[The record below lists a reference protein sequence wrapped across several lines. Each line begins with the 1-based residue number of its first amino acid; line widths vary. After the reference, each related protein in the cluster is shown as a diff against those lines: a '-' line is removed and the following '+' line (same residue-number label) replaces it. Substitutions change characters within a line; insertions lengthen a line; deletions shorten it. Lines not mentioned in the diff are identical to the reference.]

1 MKNEELGRGL
11 PAREGDAGCQPA
23 KKRRASRFFI
33 LHSSFFTLERLIAV
47 RYLFSRK
54 QRSVV
59 NVISWISLVG
69 LMVSTMALIVVLSV
83 YNGIGDVTKSLFNTF
98 DPELVIEPAEGRTFH
113 TSDIDM
119 GALMRTEGV
128 ARVARIVTETAW
140 MTYGQNQAIVK
151 LRGVDTNYAALTGI
165 DTLLALGEYRLTAE
179 GTTTLVVG
187 GQIFHDLAM
196 RLPSAI
202 PAAVHIPKRGTTSLG
217 LTMDQAFNIGYAYPV
232 GNFFIQQ
239 DIDRQYVLTDIDFVQ
254 RLMNYAPDECT
265 SLALKLAPGADVDEV
280 RDRVAE
286 ILSGRVTESL
296 SGKVAKLQSGR
307 VTESMS
313 SRVSG
318 RVTES
323 LSGKV
328 ATQSNNSATQPLSHS
343 ATQPLSHSAT
353 QPLSHFATQ
362 PLSHSATQP
371 PSHSATQPLSHS
383 ATQPLSHSATQPLLV
398 KDRHDQQPLYYKIYR
413 TERLGIYLVLSLIV
427 LISTLSLVASLSLL
441 IINKRDDIFILR
453 SMGMERRTIRRAFL
467 AEGLLICAMAVV
479 LGLVLGFVVC
489 WLQQTF
495 GIIRMGDGNFVVS
508 AFPVSMRAVDFLA
521 TFLLVMAISTLSVA
535 LTVRRARV
543 E

>member
-1 MKNEELGRGL
+1 M
-11 PAREGDAGCQPA
+11 
-23 KKRRASRFFI
+23 RAPRFNFR
-33 LHSSFFTLERLIAV
+33 LSTFTLERLIAV

-119 GALMRTEGV
+119 GALTRTEGV
-128 ARVARIVTETAW
+128 ERVARIVTETAW
-140 MTYGQNQAIVK
+140 VTYGQNQAIVK

-239 DIDRQYVLTDIDFVQ
+239 DIDRQYVLTDIAFVQ

-265 SLALKLAPGADVDEV
+265 SLALKLAPGADVEKV
-280 RDRVAE
+280 KRSLTPAPLQKR
-286 ILSGRVTESL
+286 GESPAPAL
-296 SGKVAKLQSGR
+296 V
-307 VTESMS
+307 
-313 SRVSG
+313 
-318 RVTES
+318 
-323 LSGKV
+323 
-328 ATQSNNSATQPLSHS
+328 
-343 ATQPLSHSAT
+343 
-353 QPLSHFATQ
+353 
-362 PLSHSATQP
+362 
-371 PSHSATQPLSHS
+371 
-383 ATQPLSHSATQPLLV
+383 V

-413 TERLGIYLVLSLIV
+413 TERLGIYLVLSFIV

-453 SMGMERRTIRRAFL
+453 SMGMERCTIRRAFL

>member
-1 MKNEELGRGL
+1 M
-11 PAREGDAGCQPA
+11 
-23 KKRRASRFFI
+23 RAPRFNFR
-33 LHSSFFTLERLIAV
+33 LSTFNLERLIAV

-128 ARVARIVTETAW
+128 ERVARIVTETAW
-140 MTYGQNQAIVK
+140 VTYGQNQAIVK

-239 DIDRQYVLTDIDFVQ
+239 DLDRQYVLTDIAFVQ

-280 RDRVAE
+280 KRSLTPAPLQKR
-286 ILSGRVTESL
+286 GESPAPAL
-296 SGKVAKLQSGR
+296 V
-307 VTESMS
+307 
-313 SRVSG
+313 
-318 RVTES
+318 
-323 LSGKV
+323 
-328 ATQSNNSATQPLSHS
+328 
-343 ATQPLSHSAT
+343 
-353 QPLSHFATQ
+353 
-362 PLSHSATQP
+362 
-371 PSHSATQPLSHS
+371 
-383 ATQPLSHSATQPLLV
+383 V

>member
-1 MKNEELGRGL
+1 M
-11 PAREGDAGCQPA
+11 
-23 KKRRASRFFI
+23 RAPRFNFR
-33 LHSSFFTLERLIAV
+33 LSTFNLERLIAV

-119 GALMRTEGV
+119 GALMKTEGV

-239 DIDRQYVLTDIDFVQ
+239 DLDRQYVLTDIAFVQ

-280 RDRVAE
+280 KRSLTPAPLQKR
-286 ILSGRVTESL
+286 GESPAPAL
-296 SGKVAKLQSGR
+296 V
-307 VTESMS
+307 
-313 SRVSG
+313 
-318 RVTES
+318 
-323 LSGKV
+323 
-328 ATQSNNSATQPLSHS
+328 
-343 ATQPLSHSAT
+343 
-353 QPLSHFATQ
+353 
-362 PLSHSATQP
+362 
-371 PSHSATQPLSHS
+371 
-383 ATQPLSHSATQPLLV
+383 V

>member
-1 MKNEELGRGL
+1 M
-11 PAREGDAGCQPA
+11 
-23 KKRRASRFFI
+23 RAPRFNFR
-33 LHSSFFTLERLIAV
+33 LSTFTLERLIAV

-119 GALMRTEGV
+119 GALTRTEGV
-128 ARVARIVTETAW
+128 ERVARIVTETAW

-239 DIDRQYVLTDIDFVQ
+239 DIDRQYVLTDIAFVQ

-265 SLALKLAPGADVDEV
+265 SLALGLAPGADVDEV

-286 ILSGRVTESL
+286 SL
-296 SGKVAKLQSGR
+296 
-307 VTESMS
+307 S

-343 ATQPLSHSAT
+343 ATQPL
-353 QPLSHFATQ
+353 LI
-362 PLSHSATQP
+362 
-371 PSHSATQPLSHS
+371 
-383 ATQPLSHSATQPLLV
+383 

-427 LISTLSLVASLSLL
+427 LISMLSLVASLSLL

>member
-1 MKNEELGRGL
+1 M
-11 PAREGDAGCQPA
+11 
-23 KKRRASRFFI
+23 RAPRFNFR
-33 LHSSFFTLERLIAV
+33 LSTFNLERLIAV

-119 GALMRTEGV
+119 GALTRTEGV
-128 ARVARIVTETAW
+128 ERVARIVTETAW

-239 DIDRQYVLTDIDFVQ
+239 DIDRQYVLTDIAFVQ

-265 SLALKLAPGADVDEV
+265 SLALKLAPGADVDEMK
-280 RDRVAE
+280 RSLTPAPLQKR
-286 ILSGRVTESL
+286 GESPAPAL
-296 SGKVAKLQSGR
+296 V
-307 VTESMS
+307 
-313 SRVSG
+313 
-318 RVTES
+318 
-323 LSGKV
+323 
-328 ATQSNNSATQPLSHS
+328 
-343 ATQPLSHSAT
+343 
-353 QPLSHFATQ
+353 
-362 PLSHSATQP
+362 
-371 PSHSATQPLSHS
+371 
-383 ATQPLSHSATQPLLV
+383 V

>member
-1 MKNEELGRGL
+1 M
-11 PAREGDAGCQPA
+11 
-23 KKRRASRFFI
+23 RAPRFNFR
-33 LHSSFFTLERLIAV
+33 LSTFNLERLIAV

-128 ARVARIVTETAW
+128 ERVARIVTETAW

-202 PAAVHIPKRGTTSLG
+202 PAAVHIPKRGTTSLS
-217 LTMDQAFNIGYAYPV
+217 LTMDQAFNIGYAYPM

-239 DIDRQYVLTDIDFVQ
+239 DIDRQYVLTDIAFVQ

-265 SLALKLAPGADVDEV
+265 SLALKLAPGADVDEMK
-280 RDRVAE
+280 RSLTPAPLQKR
-286 ILSGRVTESL
+286 GESPAPAL
-296 SGKVAKLQSGR
+296 V
-307 VTESMS
+307 
-313 SRVSG
+313 
-318 RVTES
+318 
-323 LSGKV
+323 
-328 ATQSNNSATQPLSHS
+328 
-343 ATQPLSHSAT
+343 
-353 QPLSHFATQ
+353 
-362 PLSHSATQP
+362 
-371 PSHSATQPLSHS
+371 
-383 ATQPLSHSATQPLLV
+383 V

>member
-1 MKNEELGRGL
+1 MKSEVHL
-11 PAREGDAGCQPA
+11 
-23 KKRRASRFFI
+23 
-33 LHSSFFTLERLIAV
+33 SSFNLERLIAV

-119 GALMRTEGV
+119 SALTRTEGV
-128 ARVARIVTETAW
+128 GRVARIVTETAW
-140 MTYGQNQAIVK
+140 VTYGQNQAIVK

-239 DIDRQYVLTDIDFVQ
+239 DIDRQYVLTDIAFVQ

-265 SLALKLAPGADVDEV
+265 SLALKLAPGADVDEGK
-280 RDRVAE
+280 RSLTPAPLQKR
-286 ILSGRVTESL
+286 GESPAPAL
-296 SGKVAKLQSGR
+296 V
-307 VTESMS
+307 
-313 SRVSG
+313 
-318 RVTES
+318 
-323 LSGKV
+323 
-328 ATQSNNSATQPLSHS
+328 
-343 ATQPLSHSAT
+343 
-353 QPLSHFATQ
+353 
-362 PLSHSATQP
+362 
-371 PSHSATQPLSHS
+371 
-383 ATQPLSHSATQPLLV
+383 V

-453 SMGMERRTIRRAFL
+453 SMGMERCTIRRAFL

>member
-1 MKNEELGRGL
+1 M
-11 PAREGDAGCQPA
+11 
-23 KKRRASRFFI
+23 RAPRFNFR
-33 LHSSFFTLERLIAV
+33 LSTFNLERLIAV

-119 GALMRTEGV
+119 GALMKTEGV
-128 ARVARIVTETAW
+128 ERVARIVTETAW
-140 MTYGQNQAIVK
+140 VTYGQNQAIVK

-239 DIDRQYVLTDIDFVQ
+239 DIDRQYVLTDIAFVQ

-265 SLALKLAPGADVDEV
+265 SLALKLAPGADVDEMK
-280 RDRVAE
+280 RSLTPAPLQKR
-286 ILSGRVTESL
+286 GESPAPAL
-296 SGKVAKLQSGR
+296 V
-307 VTESMS
+307 
-313 SRVSG
+313 
-318 RVTES
+318 
-323 LSGKV
+323 
-328 ATQSNNSATQPLSHS
+328 
-343 ATQPLSHSAT
+343 
-353 QPLSHFATQ
+353 
-362 PLSHSATQP
+362 
-371 PSHSATQPLSHS
+371 
-383 ATQPLSHSATQPLLV
+383 V

>member
-1 MKNEELGRGL
+1 M
-11 PAREGDAGCQPA
+11 
-23 KKRRASRFFI
+23 RAPRFNFR
-33 LHSSFFTLERLIAV
+33 LSTFNLERLIAV

-140 MTYGQNQAIVK
+140 VTYGQNQAIVK

-239 DIDRQYVLTDIDFVQ
+239 DIDRQYVLTDIAFVQ

-265 SLALKLAPGADVDEV
+265 SLALGLAPGADVEKV
-280 RDRVAE
+280 KRSLTPAPLQKR
-286 ILSGRVTESL
+286 GESPAPAL
-296 SGKVAKLQSGR
+296 V
-307 VTESMS
+307 
-313 SRVSG
+313 
-318 RVTES
+318 
-323 LSGKV
+323 
-328 ATQSNNSATQPLSHS
+328 
-343 ATQPLSHSAT
+343 
-353 QPLSHFATQ
+353 
-362 PLSHSATQP
+362 
-371 PSHSATQPLSHS
+371 
-383 ATQPLSHSATQPLLV
+383 V

>member
-1 MKNEELGRGL
+1 MKSEVHL
-11 PAREGDAGCQPA
+11 
-23 KKRRASRFFI
+23 
-33 LHSSFFTLERLIAV
+33 SSFNLERLIAV

-119 GALMRTEGV
+119 SALMRTEGV
-128 ARVARIVTETAW
+128 ERVARIVTETAW
-140 MTYGQNQAIVK
+140 VTYGQNQAIVK

-239 DIDRQYVLTDIDFVQ
+239 DIDRQYVLTDIAFVQ

-280 RDRVAE
+280 KRSLTPAPLQKR
-286 ILSGRVTESL
+286 GESPAPAL
-296 SGKVAKLQSGR
+296 V
-307 VTESMS
+307 
-313 SRVSG
+313 
-318 RVTES
+318 
-323 LSGKV
+323 
-328 ATQSNNSATQPLSHS
+328 
-343 ATQPLSHSAT
+343 
-353 QPLSHFATQ
+353 
-362 PLSHSATQP
+362 
-371 PSHSATQPLSHS
+371 
-383 ATQPLSHSATQPLLV
+383 V

-453 SMGMERRTIRRAFL
+453 SMGMERCTIRRAFL

>member
-1 MKNEELGRGL
+1 M
-11 PAREGDAGCQPA
+11 
-23 KKRRASRFFI
+23 RAPRFNFH
-33 LHSSFFTLERLIAV
+33 LSSFNLERLIAV

-128 ARVARIVTETAW
+128 ERVSRIVTETAW
-140 MTYGQNQAIVK
+140 VTYGQNQAIVK

-179 GTTTLVVG
+179 GTTMLVVG

-239 DIDRQYVLTDIDFVQ
+239 DIDRQYVLTDIAFVQ
-254 RLMNYAPDECT
+254 RLMNYAPDEFT

-286 ILSGRVTESL
+286 I
-296 SGKVAKLQSGR
+296 
-307 VTESMS
+307 
-313 SRVSG
+313 VSG
-318 RVTES
+318 RV
-323 LSGKV
+323 
-328 ATQSNNSATQPLSHS
+328 AMQSNNSPTLQ
-343 ATQPLSHSAT
+343 
-353 QPLSHFATQ
+353 
-362 PLSHSATQP
+362 
-371 PSHSATQPLSHS
+371 
-383 ATQPLSHSATQPLLV
+383 LLV

>member
-1 MKNEELGRGL
+1 M
-11 PAREGDAGCQPA
+11 
-23 KKRRASRFFI
+23 RAPQFNFRLSTFN
-33 LHSSFFTLERLIAV
+33 LERLIAV

-119 GALMRTEGV
+119 GALTRTEGV
-128 ARVARIVTETAW
+128 ERVARIVTETAW
-140 MTYGQNQAIVK
+140 VTYGQNQAIVK

-239 DIDRQYVLTDIDFVQ
+239 DIDRQYVLTDIAFVQ

-286 ILSGRVTESL
+286 I
-296 SGKVAKLQSGR
+296 
-307 VTESMS
+307 
-313 SRVSG
+313 VSG
-318 RVTES
+318 RV
-323 LSGKV
+323 
-328 ATQSNNSATQPLSHS
+328 AMQSNNSPTH
-343 ATQPLSHSAT
+343 
-353 QPLSHFATQ
+353 
-362 PLSHSATQP
+362 
-371 PSHSATQPLSHS
+371 
-383 ATQPLSHSATQPLLV
+383 PLLV

-535 LTVRRARV
+535 LTVRRARM

>member
-1 MKNEELGRGL
+1 M
-11 PAREGDAGCQPA
+11 
-23 KKRRASRFFI
+23 RAPRFNFR
-33 LHSSFFTLERLIAV
+33 LSTFNLERLIAV

-128 ARVARIVTETAW
+128 ERVARIVTETAW

-239 DIDRQYVLTDIDFVQ
+239 DIDRQYVLTDIAFVQ

-265 SLALKLAPGADVDEV
+265 SLALKLAPGADVEKV
-280 RDRVAE
+280 KR
-286 ILSGRVTESL
+286 SL
-296 SGKVAKLQSGR
+296 TPAPLQKRG
-307 VTESMS
+307 
-313 SRVSG
+313 VSPAPAL
-318 RVTES
+318 V
-323 LSGKV
+323 
-328 ATQSNNSATQPLSHS
+328 
-343 ATQPLSHSAT
+343 
-353 QPLSHFATQ
+353 
-362 PLSHSATQP
+362 
-371 PSHSATQPLSHS
+371 
-383 ATQPLSHSATQPLLV
+383 V

>member
-1 MKNEELGRGL
+1 M
-11 PAREGDAGCQPA
+11 
-23 KKRRASRFFI
+23 RAPRFNFR
-33 LHSSFFTLERLIAV
+33 LSTFNLERLIAV

-128 ARVARIVTETAW
+128 ERVARIVTETAW

-187 GQIFHDLAM
+187 GQIFHDLGM
-196 RLPSAI
+196 RLPSAM
-202 PAAVHIPKRGTTSLG
+202 PAAVHLPKRGTTSLG

-239 DIDRQYVLTDIDFVQ
+239 DLDRQYVLTDIAFVQ

-280 RDRVAE
+280 KRSLTPAPLQKR
-286 ILSGRVTESL
+286 GESPAPAL
-296 SGKVAKLQSGR
+296 V
-307 VTESMS
+307 
-313 SRVSG
+313 
-318 RVTES
+318 
-323 LSGKV
+323 
-328 ATQSNNSATQPLSHS
+328 
-343 ATQPLSHSAT
+343 
-353 QPLSHFATQ
+353 
-362 PLSHSATQP
+362 
-371 PSHSATQPLSHS
+371 
-383 ATQPLSHSATQPLLV
+383 V

>member
-1 MKNEELGRGL
+1 M
-11 PAREGDAGCQPA
+11 
-23 KKRRASRFFI
+23 RAPRFNFR
-33 LHSSFFTLERLIAV
+33 LSTFNLERLIAV

-128 ARVARIVTETAW
+128 ERVARIVTETAW
-140 MTYGQNQAIVK
+140 VTYGQNQAIVK

-165 DTLLALGEYRLTAE
+165 DTLLALGEYRLKAE

-239 DIDRQYVLTDIDFVQ
+239 DIDRQYVLTDIAFVQ

-265 SLALKLAPGADVDEV
+265 SLALKLAPGADVEKV
-280 RDRVAE
+280 KRSLTPAPLQKR
-286 ILSGRVTESL
+286 GESPAPAL
-296 SGKVAKLQSGR
+296 V
-307 VTESMS
+307 
-313 SRVSG
+313 
-318 RVTES
+318 
-323 LSGKV
+323 
-328 ATQSNNSATQPLSHS
+328 
-343 ATQPLSHSAT
+343 
-353 QPLSHFATQ
+353 
-362 PLSHSATQP
+362 
-371 PSHSATQPLSHS
+371 
-383 ATQPLSHSATQPLLV
+383 V

>member
-1 MKNEELGRGL
+1 VDVRTGSSTGFCSHSDELTDTG
-11 PAREGDAGCQPA
+11 
-23 KKRRASRFFI
+23 
-33 LHSSFFTLERLIAV
+33 
-47 RYLFSRK
+47 
-54 QRSVV
+54 
-59 NVISWISLVG
+59 
-69 LMVSTMALIVVLSV
+69 
-83 YNGIGDVTKSLFNTF
+83 
-98 DPELVIEPAEGRTFH
+98 
-113 TSDIDM
+113 DIDM

-128 ARVARIVTETAW
+128 ERVARIVTETAW

-187 GQIFHDLAM
+187 GQIFHDLGM
-196 RLPSAI
+196 RLPSAM

-239 DIDRQYVLTDIDFVQ
+239 DLDRQYVLTDIAFVQ

-286 ILSGRVTESL
+286 ILS
-296 SGKVAKLQSGR
+296 
-307 VTESMS
+307 

-328 ATQSNNSATQPLSHS
+328 ATQSNN
-343 ATQPLSHSAT
+343 
-353 QPLSHFATQ
+353 
-362 PLSHSATQP
+362 
-371 PSHSATQPLSHS
+371 S

-453 SMGMERRTIRRAFL
+453 SMGMERSTIRRAFL
-467 AEGLLICAMAVV
+467 AEGLLIFAMAVV

>member
-33 LHSSFFTLERLIAV
+33 FHSSFFTLERLIAV

-128 ARVARIVTETAW
+128 ERVARIVTETAW

-196 RLPSAI
+196 RLPSAM

-239 DIDRQYVLTDIDFVQ
+239 DLDRQYVLTDIAFVQ

-265 SLALKLAPGADVDEV
+265 SLALKLVPGADVDEV
-280 RDRVAE
+280 KRSLTPAPLQKR
-286 ILSGRVTESL
+286 GESPAPAL
-296 SGKVAKLQSGR
+296 V
-307 VTESMS
+307 
-313 SRVSG
+313 
-318 RVTES
+318 
-323 LSGKV
+323 
-328 ATQSNNSATQPLSHS
+328 
-343 ATQPLSHSAT
+343 
-353 QPLSHFATQ
+353 
-362 PLSHSATQP
+362 
-371 PSHSATQPLSHS
+371 
-383 ATQPLSHSATQPLLV
+383 V

-508 AFPVSMRAVDFLA
+508 TFPVSMRAVDFLA

-535 LTVRRARV
+535 LTVRRARM

>member
-1 MKNEELGRGL
+1 M
-11 PAREGDAGCQPA
+11 
-23 KKRRASRFFI
+23 RAPRFNFR
-33 LHSSFFTLERLIAV
+33 LSTFNLERLIAV

-83 YNGIGDVTKSLFNTF
+83 YNGIGDVTKGLFNTF

-128 ARVARIVTETAW
+128 ERVARIVTETAW
-140 MTYGQNQAIVK
+140 VTYGQNQAIVK

-187 GQIFHDLAM
+187 GQIFHDLGM
-196 RLPSAI
+196 RLPSAM

-239 DIDRQYVLTDIDFVQ
+239 DIDRQYVLTDIAFVQ

-280 RDRVAE
+280 KRSLTPAPLQKR
-286 ILSGRVTESL
+286 GESPAPAL
-296 SGKVAKLQSGR
+296 V
-307 VTESMS
+307 
-313 SRVSG
+313 
-318 RVTES
+318 
-323 LSGKV
+323 
-328 ATQSNNSATQPLSHS
+328 
-343 ATQPLSHSAT
+343 
-353 QPLSHFATQ
+353 
-362 PLSHSATQP
+362 
-371 PSHSATQPLSHS
+371 
-383 ATQPLSHSATQPLLV
+383 V

>member
-1 MKNEELGRGL
+1 M
-11 PAREGDAGCQPA
+11 
-23 KKRRASRFFI
+23 RAPRFNFR
-33 LHSSFFTLERLIAV
+33 LSTFTLERLIAV

-128 ARVARIVTETAW
+128 ERVARIVTETAW

-239 DIDRQYVLTDIDFVQ
+239 DIDRQYVLTDIAFVQ

-265 SLALKLAPGADVDEV
+265 SLALGLKPGADVEKV
-280 RDRVAE
+280 KRSLTPAPLQKR
-286 ILSGRVTESL
+286 GESPAPAL
-296 SGKVAKLQSGR
+296 V
-307 VTESMS
+307 
-313 SRVSG
+313 
-318 RVTES
+318 
-323 LSGKV
+323 
-328 ATQSNNSATQPLSHS
+328 
-343 ATQPLSHSAT
+343 
-353 QPLSHFATQ
+353 
-362 PLSHSATQP
+362 
-371 PSHSATQPLSHS
+371 
-383 ATQPLSHSATQPLLV
+383 V

>member
-1 MKNEELGRGL
+1 M
-11 PAREGDAGCQPA
+11 
-23 KKRRASRFFI
+23 RAPRFNFR
-33 LHSSFFTLERLIAV
+33 LSTFNLERLIAV

-128 ARVARIVTETAW
+128 ERVARIVTETAW
-140 MTYGQNQAIVK
+140 VTYGQNQAIVK

-187 GQIFHDLAM
+187 GQIFHDLGM
-196 RLPSAI
+196 RLPSAM

-239 DIDRQYVLTDIDFVQ
+239 DLDRQYVLTDIAFVQ

-265 SLALKLAPGADVDEV
+265 SLAMKLAPGADVDEV

-286 ILSGRVTESL
+286 ILS
-296 SGKVAKLQSGR
+296 
-307 VTESMS
+307 

-318 RVTES
+318 RVTET

-328 ATQSNNSATQPLSHS
+328 ATQSNNSATQP
-343 ATQPLSHSAT
+343 P
-353 QPLSHFATQ
+353 
-362 PLSHSATQP
+362 
-371 PSHSATQPLSHS
+371 
-383 ATQPLSHSATQPLLV
+383 SHSATQPLLV

-508 AFPVSMRAVDFLA
+508 AFPVCMRAVDFLA

>member
-1 MKNEELGRGL
+1 M
-11 PAREGDAGCQPA
+11 
-23 KKRRASRFFI
+23 RAPRFNFR
-33 LHSSFFTLERLIAV
+33 LSTFNLERLIAV

-128 ARVARIVTETAW
+128 ERVARIVTETAW
-140 MTYGQNQAIVK
+140 VTYGQNQAIVK

-239 DIDRQYVLTDIDFVQ
+239 DIDRQYVLTDIAFVQ

-286 ILSGRVTESL
+286 ILS
-296 SGKVAKLQSGR
+296 
-307 VTESMS
+307 

-343 ATQPLSHSAT
+343 ATQPL
-353 QPLSHFATQ
+353 LI
-362 PLSHSATQP
+362 
-371 PSHSATQPLSHS
+371 
-383 ATQPLSHSATQPLLV
+383 

>member
-1 MKNEELGRGL
+1 M
-11 PAREGDAGCQPA
+11 
-23 KKRRASRFFI
+23 RAPRFNFR
-33 LHSSFFTLERLIAV
+33 LSTFNLERLIAV

-119 GALMRTEGV
+119 GALTRTEGV
-128 ARVARIVTETAW
+128 ERVARIVTETAW

-187 GQIFHDLAM
+187 GQIFHDLGM

-239 DIDRQYVLTDIDFVQ
+239 DIDRQYVLTDIAFVQ

-265 SLALKLAPGADVDEV
+265 SLALGLKPGADVDEV

-296 SGKVAKLQSGR
+296 SGKVAKLQS
-307 VTESMS
+307 S
-313 SRVSG
+313 

-343 ATQPLSHSAT
+343 ATQP
-353 QPLSHFATQ
+353 P
-362 PLSHSATQP
+362 
-371 PSHSATQPLSHS
+371 
-383 ATQPLSHSATQPLLV
+383 
-398 KDRHDQQPLYYKIYR
+398 K
-413 TERLGIYLVLSLIV
+413 
-427 LISTLSLVASLSLL
+427 
-441 IINKRDDIFILR
+441 
-453 SMGMERRTIRRAFL
+453 
-467 AEGLLICAMAVV
+467 
-479 LGLVLGFVVC
+479 
-489 WLQQTF
+489 
-495 GIIRMGDGNFVVS
+495 
-508 AFPVSMRAVDFLA
+508 
-521 TFLLVMAISTLSVA
+521 
-535 LTVRRARV
+535 
-543 E
+543 

>member
-1 MKNEELGRGL
+1 M
-11 PAREGDAGCQPA
+11 
-23 KKRRASRFFI
+23 RAPRFNFR
-33 LHSSFFTLERLIAV
+33 LSTFNLERLIAV

-119 GALMRTEGV
+119 GALTRTEGV
-128 ARVARIVTETAW
+128 ERVARIVTETAW

-239 DIDRQYVLTDIDFVQ
+239 DIDRQYVLTDIAFVQ

-265 SLALKLAPGADVDEV
+265 SLALGLKPGADVDEV
-280 RDRVAE
+280 KRSLTPAPLQKR
-286 ILSGRVTESL
+286 GESPAPAL
-296 SGKVAKLQSGR
+296 V
-307 VTESMS
+307 
-313 SRVSG
+313 
-318 RVTES
+318 
-323 LSGKV
+323 
-328 ATQSNNSATQPLSHS
+328 
-343 ATQPLSHSAT
+343 
-353 QPLSHFATQ
+353 
-362 PLSHSATQP
+362 
-371 PSHSATQPLSHS
+371 
-383 ATQPLSHSATQPLLV
+383 V

-508 AFPVSMRAVDFLA
+508 TFPVSMRAVDFLA

-535 LTVRRARV
+535 LTVRRARM